1 MFFRK
6 QQWINTQIKIQQL
19 QFSLNTV
26 VDLVEQGTPIDLVF
40 LSDGGSDGFEIYILI
55 YLLSDSIGIVTIV
68 QSQSI
73 FDNSGQCTGVKFIF
87 GKKLIDLF
95 QDLLSL

>member
-6 QQWINTQIKIQQL
+6 QQWIYTQIKIQQL

-40 LSDGGSDGFEIYILI
+40 LSDGGSGRFEIYIP
-55 YLLSDSIGIVTIV
+55 V
-68 QSQSI
+68 
-73 FDNSGQCTGVKFIF
+73 FFIRF
-87 GKKLIDLF
+87 SWNCDYCAISVDA
-95 QDLLSL
+95 

>member
-6 QQWINTQIKIQQL
+6 QQWIYTQIKIQQL

-40 LSDGGSDGFEIYILI
+40 LSDGGSGRFEIYIF
-55 YLLSDSIGIVTIV
+55 LSDSVGIVIIV
-68 QSQSI
+68 QSQWML
-73 FDNSGQCTGVKFIF
+73 DNFGQCTGVKFIF
-87 GKKLIDLF
+87 GKK
-95 QDLLSL
+95 

>member
-6 QQWINTQIKIQQL
+6 QQWIYTQIKIQQL

-40 LSDGGSDGFEIYILI
+40 FLMEVVADLKFIYF
-55 YLLSDSIGIVTIV
+55 LSDSVGIVIIV
-68 QSQSI
+68 QSQWML
-73 FDNSGQCTGVKFIF
+73 DNSGQCTGVKFI
-87 GKKLIDLF
+87 
-95 QDLLSL
+95 